1 MTSASKHSRHRTPT
15 LSAECWTRAG
25 ERGKRVLMARR
36 RGGAGQAGWPGC
48 AGEEMTLQESSLKS
62 LQANLS
68 CNGRATG
75 FRKHSCHSALSPA
88 PQKPHTHMRS
98 PRLSSAFIYINQPIL
113 QP

>member
-25 ERGKRVLMARR
+25 ERGKRVLLAA
-36 RGGAGQAGWPGC
+36 GGAGQARP
-48 AGEEMTLQESSLKS
+48 AGPAVREEMTLQESSLKS

-75 FRKHSCHSALSPA
+75 LGNIRAIPRSPL
-88 PQKPHTHMRS
+88 PHKSHTHVC
-98 PRLSSAFIYINQPIL
+98 AQPQAL
-113 QP
+113 KCLYL